1 MGNMKF
7 RLATGMS
14 ILGLLLSCGS
24 ALSGTLEGP
33 LQIMVSKDLQE
44 LKIYD
49 GGVVVATS
57 RVSTGKAGHS
67 TPTGIF
73 SILEKKRTHFSN
85 I

>member
-1 MGNMKF
+1 MTF
-7 RLATGMS
+7 RLVTGMS
-14 ILGLLLSCGS
+14 IVGLMLSCAT
-24 ALSGTLEGP
+24 ALGGTLEGP

-44 LKIYD
+44 LKVYD

-73 SILEKKRTHFSN
+73 SILEKKRTQPCEAG
-85 I
+85 